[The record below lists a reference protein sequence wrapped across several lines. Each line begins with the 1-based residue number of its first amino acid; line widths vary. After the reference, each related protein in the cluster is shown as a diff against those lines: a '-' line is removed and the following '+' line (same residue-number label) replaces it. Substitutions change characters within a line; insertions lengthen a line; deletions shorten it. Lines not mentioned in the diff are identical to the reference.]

1 MTETRGL
8 AELTSREIGL
18 APGEGTARAAA
29 GHDHERRSSGS
40 SRRRWLVVAAVA
52 LAWALWS
59 AGVGRRT
66 LVNPGGWTLLSR
78 FWEAAL
84 RPELSSSFL
93 EVTGRATLT
102 TVAFAVLGTALSVII
117 GVVGGVLTSETWWRQ
132 VRHGRRRVRTGLRP
146 GWFVGRGMFSLPRGI
161 HEAVWGLFLINV
173 LGRDPLV
180 GVLAIAIPFGA
191 VTAKVFAELIDES
204 AAGPFEALR
213 DAGAGRIT
221 ALAYAVFPRALPDMV
236 SYAFYRLECSIRSA
250 VILGMIGAGGLGFE
264 LNLAFQSLAYQEMW
278 TLIYALVAISA
289 LADFWGATLR
299 RRGTVGRVRRSM
311 LGGAVLVVASW
322 LYLGPDFDRLFSA
335 RTRELLDDITSA
347 AWPPAL
353 PADGWTGL
361 ARRSIDTLQMSLL
374 AIAIASGLA
383 VLAAFLAAR
392 GGPSPLRRL
401 LATGARL
408 VLLVTRA
415 IPSPVWALLVLFVL
429 FPGPLP
435 GAIALGLY
443 NFGIL
448 GRLMAEVVENLD
460 TRPGDAL
467 LGAGAGR
474 LATFAYA
481 TVPLSATRF
490 AAYSLYRW
498 EVTVRETVVV
508 GVVGAGGL
516 GRLLEQQRAAFDYPG
531 MLATVMALVVVCI
544 VVDLVSASA
553 RRSLR

>member
-18 APGEGTARAAA
+18 TPGEGTPRAAA
-29 GHDHERRSSGS
+29 EPDHERRSSGS
-40 SRRRWLVVAAVA
+40 ARRRWLVVAAVA

-78 FWEAAL
+78 FWQAAL
-84 RPELSSSFL
+84 HPELSSTFL

-102 TVAFAVLGTALSVII
+102 TVAFAVLGTALSVVI
-117 GVVGGVLTSETWWRQ
+117 GVVGGVLTSETWWR
-132 VRHGRRRVRTGLRP
+132 RARRPRRLGRSGLRP

-204 AAGPFEALR
+204 AAGPYEALR
-213 DAGAGRIT
+213 YAGVGRVT

-289 LADFWGATLR
+289 LADFWGAMLR
-299 RRGTVGRVRRSM
+299 RRGTVGRVRRS
-311 LGGAVLVVASW
+311 LLAGAVLVVASG
-322 LYLGPDFDRLFSA
+322 LYLGPDLGRLFSS
-335 RTRELLDDITSA
+335 RTRELLDDVTSA
-347 AWPPAL
+347 AWPPGL

-392 GGPSPLRRL
+392 GGNSHLRRL
-401 LATGARL
+401 LASGARL

-460 TRPGDAL
+460 TRPEDAL

-516 GRLLEQQRAAFDYPG
+516 GRLLEQQRAAFDYSG
-531 MLATVMALVVVCI
+531 MLGTVIALIVVCI